1 MLLGL
6 YIRAQTMVQAAV
18 SNLRTRLRDETG
30 AVATEYV
37 LLLVLIALA
46 ITGGMVYLAV
56 QLNAQFSKAGSCLGQ
71 SGSC

>member
-6 YIRAQTMVQAAV
+6 FVKAQTMVQTTLAGVRA
-18 SNLRTRLRDETG
+18 RFEDESG

-46 ITGGMVYLAV
+46 ITGGMVYLAT
-56 QLNAQFSKAGSCLGQ
+56 QLNAKFSKAGSCLGQ
-71 SGSC
+71 SGAC